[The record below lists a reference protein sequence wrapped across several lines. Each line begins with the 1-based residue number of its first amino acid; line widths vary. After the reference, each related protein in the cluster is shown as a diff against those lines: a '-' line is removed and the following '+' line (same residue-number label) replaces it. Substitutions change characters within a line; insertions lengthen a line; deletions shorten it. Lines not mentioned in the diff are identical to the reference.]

1 MLLARCLRG
10 ANTAPMPAAVP
21 KRIVWTVRQLRPRRT
36 DTILEIGSGNG
47 AAAELL
53 LPKLTAGK
61 FVALD
66 RSATA
71 LAAARRRIEPW
82 LRSGHALL
90 ARGSLASTSFDE
102 RFDQAFAINVNVFW
116 QKPWRELAALRRLL
130 RPAGT
135 LTLVFEPPS
144 ADQLRKI
151 AEATKA
157 QLREA
162 GFERVLAR
170 SERLELGSVV
180 CIRARAPA
188 RAR

>member
-1 MLLARCLRG
+1 VSG
-10 ANTAPMPAAVP
+10 TVP
-21 KRIVWTVRQLRPRRT
+21 ERIVWTVRQLRPRRT

-61 FVALD
+61 LVALE

-71 LAAARRRIEPW
+71 LGATRRRIEPW
-82 LRSGHALL
+82 LRSGRAVL
-90 ARGSLASTSFDE
+90 ARGSLASFRCDE

-116 QKPWRELAALRRLL
+116 LKPRAELAALRRVL
-130 RPAGT
+130 RPDGA
-135 LTLVFEPPS
+135 LMLVFDPPS
-144 ADQLRKI
+144 ASQLSKI

-157 QLREA
+157 QLHEA

-170 SERLELGSVV
+170 IERLELGSVA

>member
-1 MLLARCLRG
+1 
-10 ANTAPMPAAVP
+10 MPAAVP
-21 KRIVWTVRQLRPRRT
+21 ERIVWAVRQLRPRRT

-61 FVALD
+61 LVALE
-66 RSATA
+66 RSSTA
-71 LAAARRRIEPW
+71 LAATRRRIEPW
-82 LRSGHALL
+82 LRSGHAVL
-90 ARGSLASTSFDE
+90 ARASLASFRLDE

-116 QKPWRELAALRRLL
+116 LKPRAELAVLRRVL
-130 RPAGT
+130 RPGGT
-135 LTLVFEPPS
+135 LTLVFDPPS
-144 ADQLRKI
+144 AAQLSKI
-151 AEATKA
+151 AEATKE

-170 SERLELGSVV
+170 VQRLELRSVA
-180 CIRARAPA
+180 CIRARAPG